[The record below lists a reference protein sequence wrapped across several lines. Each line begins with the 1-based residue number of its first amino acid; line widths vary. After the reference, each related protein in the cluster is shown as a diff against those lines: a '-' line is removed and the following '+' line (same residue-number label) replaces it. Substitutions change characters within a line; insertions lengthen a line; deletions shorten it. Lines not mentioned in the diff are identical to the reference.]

1 MNDPIR
7 SFVNAYD
14 EALSNCKTSYEQFS
28 VSMIFSFII
37 VIGFLIS
44 LWFVGNIVIP
54 LTIVISSWEYRWVL
68 TIIPIAF
75 CLLILFKELTY
86 GSKQK
91 LKAME

>member
-14 EALSNCKTSYEQFS
+14 EALSNCKTS
-28 VSMIFSFII
+28 
-37 VIGFLIS
+37 
-44 LWFVGNIVIP
+44 
-54 LTIVISSWEYRWVL
+54 WVL